1 MTSPG
6 GGAGSAGAMT
16 ALASLPYPTARD
28 AALAAHGEPGA
39 SAVLLDGMNLV
50 MDAAAAEALEAEG
63 IALAYLCWCPLAG
76 RVMSVPA
83 N

>member
-1 MTSPG
+1 MT
-6 GGAGSAGAMT
+6 T
-16 ALASLPYPTARD
+16 LASLPYPTARD
-28 AALAAHGEPGA
+28 AAKAAKEEPGL
-39 SAVLLDGMNLV
+39 SAVRLDGMNLV

-63 IALAYLCWCPLAG
+63 TAFAYLCWCSWAE